1 MSTYLITGGAGFIG
15 SNYVRRLLSS
25 QPDAQVVNLDKL
37 TYAGNPANLAEFDAD
52 PRYTFVRGDICD
64 RALVR
69 DLFEQHRPAVVVNFA
84 AESHVDRSI
93 EAPDAFLQTDV
104 IGVHSLLEA
113 ARVFAVERFVQ
124 ISTDEV
130 YGSIENGRFRET
142 DALEPSSPYAAS
154 KAGGDRLAHAYFV
167 TYGVPVLVTR
177 ASNNYGPYQY
187 PEKLIPL
194 FITNALDDQPLP
206 LYGDG
211 LNVRDWIHVEDHCSG
226 VDAVIASGT
235 PGQVYNIG
243 GGNEWTNVDITRL
256 ILELTGK
263 PESLI
268 RPVKDRA
275 GHDRRYALDSSKLQ
289 ALGWAPRHD
298 FRAGML
304 ATVDWYRTRED
315 WWRPIKSGEFRQF
328 YERQYGRLG

>member
-1 MSTYLITGGAGFIG
+1 M
-15 SNYVRRLLSS
+15 
-25 QPDAQVVNLDKL
+25 
-37 TYAGNPANLAEFDAD
+37 
-52 PRYTFVRGDICD
+52 
-64 RALVR
+64 
-69 DLFEQHRPAVVVNFA
+69 
-84 AESHVDRSI
+84 
-93 EAPDAFLQTDV
+93 
-104 IGVHSLLEA
+104 
-113 ARVFAVERFVQ
+113 
-124 ISTDEV
+124 
-130 YGSIENGRFRET
+130 
-142 DALEPSSPYAAS
+142 AS
-154 KAGGDRLAHAYFV
+154 
-167 TYGVPVLVTR
+167 
-177 ASNNYGPYQY
+177 
-187 PEKLIPL
+187 ELIPL